1 MINVHFRPPVLFRS
15 REGIAR
21 SSHLLADSCRAAV
34 TTSTPCAGD
43 VRVPFEATIFSR
55 YFGRC
60 SDERRRQHI
69 VSPSCNVESL
79 GLNLDE
85 RKINPLLLLTR
96 CHRCLVAGF
105 FANVAKLSP
114 DGRYRTVRDST
125 VVAIHP
131 SSVLAHFG
139 SPPEWILF
147 NEISKTSQLFARDVS
162 VIDPR
167 YVQSVPHVRAVHTPI
182 TLCSSPV
189 GTILLY
195 AFVIPREDA
204 QS

>member
-1 MINVHFRPPVLFRS
+1 MNGGVVPLVKSRSTYMQRTFLLVLRTRFR
-15 REGIAR
+15 
-21 SSHLLADSCRAAV
+21 
-34 TTSTPCAGD
+34 
-43 VRVPFEATIFSR
+43 
-55 YFGRC
+55 
-60 SDERRRQHI
+60 
-69 VSPSCNVESL
+69 
-79 GLNLDE
+79 
-85 RKINPLLLLTR
+85 
-96 CHRCLVAGF
+96 RCLVAGF

-167 YVQSVPHVRAVHTPI
+167 YSHVMSGA
-182 TLCSSPV
+182 
-189 GTILLY
+189 
-195 AFVIPREDA
+195 AFA
-204 QS
+204 S

>member
-1 MINVHFRPPVLFRS
+1 MNV
-15 REGIAR
+15 
-21 SSHLLADSCRAAV
+21 
-34 TTSTPCAGD
+34 
-43 VRVPFEATIFSR
+43 
-55 YFGRC
+55 
-60 SDERRRQHI
+60 
-69 VSPSCNVESL
+69 
-79 GLNLDE
+79 
-85 RKINPLLLLTR
+85 NPLLLLTR

-125 VVAIHP
+125 VVAIHS

-167 YVQSVPHVRAVHTPI
+167 YVQSVPS
-182 TLCSSPV
+182 CSSCTSAYNSLLLPGGNNTAV
-189 GTILLY
+189 CVRNSPGRRIILTIVSPCGIDYPGVVKAVCFEVCMGHTLGRFRSNAPSVY
-195 AFVIPREDA
+195 FVSVCQGRFTSHAFFI
-204 QS
+204 

>member
-1 MINVHFRPPVLFRS
+1 MN
-15 REGIAR
+15 
-21 SSHLLADSCRAAV
+21 
-34 TTSTPCAGD
+34 ST
-43 VRVPFEATIFSR
+43 VV
-55 YFGRC
+55 
-60 SDERRRQHI
+60 
-69 VSPSCNVESL
+69 
-79 GLNLDE
+79 
-85 RKINPLLLLTR
+85 
-96 CHRCLVAGF
+96 HRCLVAGF

-167 YVQSVPHVRAVHTPI
+167 YSHFRFE
-182 TLCSSPV
+182 
-189 GTILLY
+189 LY
-195 AFVIPREDA
+195 AIVYSALPPCRNGTTRVWKHKILTIVSKGFVLGWA
-204 QS
+204 GA